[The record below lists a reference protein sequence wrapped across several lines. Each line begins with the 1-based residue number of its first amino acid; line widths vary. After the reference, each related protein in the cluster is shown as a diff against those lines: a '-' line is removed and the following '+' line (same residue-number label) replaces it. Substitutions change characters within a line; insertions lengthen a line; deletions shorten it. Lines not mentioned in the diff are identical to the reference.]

1 MIDYYRLF
9 NIAGEVPEKI
19 PIKPVK
25 PMIMINDEQFIIA
38 IMVLFS
44 IFFVVLIL
52 TVNNWDILT
61 LTNKT
66 LMIITTSIPI
76 ILVILIVIFATKT
89 NKYKKQEIEYIKQYE
104 SFKKYED
111 NQKEFNEILELLKIK
126 TDKNK
131 MKQEMEK
138 LKKFCK
144 VYYSPKDPSFCK
156 DNKADEYTVNM
167 VFRRIYENDR
177 SFEDAENAMKY
188 IYSGN

>member
-1 MIDYYRLF
+1 MIDYYRLL
-9 NIAGEVPEKI
+9 NIVEEVPEKV

-25 PMIMINDEQFIIA
+25 PMITIDSEK
-38 IMVLFS
+38 LFVY
-44 IFFVVLIL
+44 ILIL
-52 TVNNWDILT
+52 LSVSFLLILFFIFLLEKLNIAGKILT
-61 LTNKT
+61 LITIMIPVLLIIPT
-66 LMIITTSIPI
+66 SIITS
-76 ILVILIVIFATKT
+76 KT
-89 NKYKKQEIEYIKQYE
+89 TEYEKQMDEYNKKYE
-104 SFKKYED
+104 SFKKYEE
-111 NQKEFNEILELLKIK
+111 NQKEFTEILELLKIK

-156 DNKADEYTVNM
+156 DNEANEYTVNM